1 MFICGI
7 ALELGRALGRLR
19 GGAMSESKRMS
30 KLEERAVQRLL
41 SAAIG
46 DPSPSRANRALDVLI
61 RRLLLLQHSVKAEG
75 RKTRPR

>member
-46 DPSPSRANRALDVLI
+46 DPSPSRASRALDVLI
-61 RRLLLLQHSVKAEG
+61 RRLLLLQHSVRAEG
-75 RKTRPR
+75 RKPRSR